1 MATLQTIRSKG
12 KLLVIVLG
20 LALFAFIAEEFVR
33 SLTYTQSES
42 RQRIGSVYG
51 DHISQQDFNK
61 MVEEYSDVMK
71 FTNGITSL
79 TDEQTSMLR
88 DQVWQTYV
96 SGKLIEHECE
106 KLGLTVT
113 DAEMQN
119 IINSG
124 RNMMLSQTP
133 FRDQKGA
140 FDANQLKQ
148 FLNQYDEVMNNAE
161 IGNEVKEQYTQ
172 MYNYW
177 KFVEKTIRQ
186 QTLGQKYQA
195 LLAGTDRKSVV

>member
-51 DHISQQDFNK
+51 DQISQQDFNK

-113 DAEMQN
+113 DA
-119 IINSG
+119 
-124 RNMMLSQTP
+124 
-133 FRDQKGA
+133 
-140 FDANQLKQ
+140 
-148 FLNQYDEVMNNAE
+148 
-161 IGNEVKEQYTQ
+161 
-172 MYNYW
+172 
-177 KFVEKTIRQ
+177 
-186 QTLGQKYQA
+186 
-195 LLAGTDRKSVV
+195 

>member
-113 DAEMQN
+113 DAEMQS

-161 IGNEVKEQYTQ
+161 IGNEVK
-172 MYNYW
+172 
-177 KFVEKTIRQ
+177 
-186 QTLGQKYQA
+186 
-195 LLAGTDRKSVV
+195 